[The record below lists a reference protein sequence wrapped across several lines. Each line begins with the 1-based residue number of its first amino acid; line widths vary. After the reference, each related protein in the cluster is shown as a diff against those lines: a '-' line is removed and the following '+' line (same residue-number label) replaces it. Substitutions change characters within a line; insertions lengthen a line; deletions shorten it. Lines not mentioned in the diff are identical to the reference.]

1 MPTGDHGPTARPH
14 GPGLTALVDS
24 LPPEDAAP
32 LRDWLHGTGAAS
44 PRHLFASPERAGSGP
59 TRPAADDS
67 RAIRSVGVI
76 GGGTAGYLTA
86 LALRATRPWL
96 DVTLV
101 ESPTVP
107 IIGVGE
113 STTPLMVTFL
123 HHFLGVDADELY
135 REVRPTWKLGIRF
148 DWGPDPAGFVAPFDW
163 DTNSIGLRGSLEAQG
178 DINAA
183 TVQAL
188 LMTADR
194 TPVFNTDA
202 GEHVSLMKYL
212 PFAYHLDNGRF
223 VKYLTELAARRGVHH
238 ESAQIAD
245 VVLGEGEWVDH
256 LRLTDGRD
264 LRFDMY
270 VDCTGFRSVLL
281 GKALGTPFHSYASS
295 LFTDR
300 ALTGN
305 VDHGGHLRPYTR
317 ATTMDAGWCWRI
329 PTRESDHLGY
339 VYSSAALS
347 DEAAADEI
355 RAANPGIGELR
366 QVRFRVGRHEKAW
379 RGNVMGIGNS
389 YAFVE
394 PLESSGLLMIIWGV
408 LALTRS
414 MPASWSAPRPAELV
428 NDALA
433 SRWDAIRWFLSI
445 HYRFNTRLDTPFWK
459 EAREHADVSGL
470 QPLLDVFAGGAPLRF
485 RDPLTLAF
493 AATTA
498 PTFYGIAG
506 VDTILL
512 GQRHS
517 TRLLPRTEPIER
529 WHERKAAAD
538 ALVRHA
544 LPHKDALAAFDTT
557 PRLQHE
563 LLEDDDSW
571 ARRSAAMSTF

>member
-1 MPTGDHGPTARPH
+1 MPTGDQGSAARPH
-14 GPGLTALVDS
+14 GPGLTALIDS
-24 LPPEDAAP
+24 LPGQDAES
-32 LRDWLHGTGAAS
+32 LRDWLRGSGSVS
-44 PRHLFASPERAGSGP
+44 PRHLFASPERAAGGP
-59 TRPAADDS
+59 ARPDADDP

-123 HHFLGVDADELY
+123 HHFLGVDVEELY
-135 REVRPTWKLGIRF
+135 REVAPTWKLGIRF
-148 DWGPDPAGFVAPFDW
+148 DWGPAPAGFAAPFDW

-188 LMTADR
+188 MMMADR
-194 TPVFNTDA
+194 TPVFTTDT

-212 PFAYHLDNGRF
+212 PFADHHDTGRF

-238 ESAQIAD
+238 EQAQIAD
-245 VVLGEGEWVDH
+245 VVLGGDEWVDR
-256 LRLTDGRD
+256 LQLTDGRE

-355 RAANPGIGELR
+355 RAANPGIGDLR

-394 PLESSGLLMIIWGV
+394 PLESSGLLMIIWGAM
-408 LALTRS
+408 ALTRS
-414 MPASWSAPRPAELV
+414 MPGSWSDPHSAELV

-485 RDPLTLAF
+485 RDPVTLAF

-506 VDTILL
+506 IDTILL
-512 GQRHS
+512 GQGHP

-538 ALVRHA
+538 VLVRHA
-544 LPHKDALAAFDTT
+544 LPQKEALAAFETT
-557 PRLQHE
+557 PRLHHE
-563 LLEDDDSW
+563 LLDDTDSW
-571 ARRSAAMSTF
+571 ARRNAAMSSF